1 MPNAAEAATVVADY
15 SGELFTLGGIALV
28 AVLGWVGTIIAKRL
42 REPTRIETL
51 WLRLDSQD
59 AKIHAQDERM
69 GELNTRIDTA
79 ERRAGASGR
88 IIRDLARQW
97 PSTTV
102 PRLNPV
108 DIDELD
114 EDTVPAH
121 WRVKTP

>member
-1 MPNAAEAATVVADY
+1 MLSAGAEPVVAVADY

-51 WLRLDSQD
+51 WGRLDSQD
-59 AKIHAQDERM
+59 KKIDDLGNRV
-69 GELNTRIDTA
+69 DVA

-97 PSTTV
+97 PSTQV

-108 DIDELD
+108 DLDELD

-121 WRVKTP
+121 WRLKP

>member
-1 MPNAAEAATVVADY
+1 MLSAASAETALRVTDY
-15 SGELFTLGGIALV
+15 SGELFVLGGIALA

-51 WLRLDSQD
+51 WGRLDLQD
-59 AKIHAQDERM
+59 TKIHELGERV
-69 GELNTRIDTA
+69 DTA

-108 DIDELD
+108 DIDALD
-114 EDTVPAH
+114 ENTVPAH
-121 WRVKTP
+121 WRVKP

>member
-1 MPNAAEAATVVADY
+1 MPDAEIVGKAADY
-15 SGELFTLGGIALV
+15 SGELFVLGGILFTAI
-28 AVLGWVGTIIAKRL
+28 LGWIGTIIAKRF

-51 WLRLDSQD
+51 WTRLDQQD
-59 AKIHAQDERM
+59 GKIESL
-69 GELNTRIDTA
+69 ETRVDTA

-97 PSTTV
+97 PSSNV

-108 DIDELD
+108 DLDVLD

-121 WRVKTP
+121 WRVKP